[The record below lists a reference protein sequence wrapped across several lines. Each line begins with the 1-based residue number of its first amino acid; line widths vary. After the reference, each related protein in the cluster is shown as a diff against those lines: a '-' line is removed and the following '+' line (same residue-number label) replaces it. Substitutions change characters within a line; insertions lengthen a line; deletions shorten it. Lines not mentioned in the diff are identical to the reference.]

1 MPPEGHMTMRRF
13 DSNEEICQHWAE
25 TKKDYR
31 NLCLMALIVDGA
43 PQFVGEYIE

>member
-1 MPPEGHMTMRRF
+1 MPSTIAEGRDNAKTIPAVIL
-13 DSNEEICQHWAE
+13 SS
-25 TKKDYR
+25 KKDYR

>member
-1 MPPEGHMTMRRF
+1 MTMLRF
-13 DSNEEICQHWAE
+13 DSNEDICQQWAE

-31 NLCLMALIVDGA
+31 NLYLMALIVDGA